1 MVRFVRRVF
10 SGAKRAS
17 TGLDLPPPSARV
29 TFAVVSAALV
39 GLGVGVFLVATEY
52 LLLLSGAKERAK
64 RLHRAAELDETER
77 RRVAAVLRF
86 SFILPPGFAALF
98 WLVGG

>member
-1 MVRFVRRVF
+1 MH
-10 SGAKRAS
+10 
-17 TGLDLPPPSARV
+17 P
-29 TFAVVSAALV
+29 AVLGALV
-39 GLGVGVFLVATEY
+39 GVGVGVFLVATEY

-86 SFILPPGFAALF
+86 SLILPPGFAALF